1 MRTHWLRAYSPSAL
15 LLLGLGI
22 AGDIGS
28 AQWPSGFASVP
39 IASGWQQP
47 VGIAFAP
54 SGALFVWEKGGRVW
68 SVVGGVKSAAPILD
82 LAGEVG
88 DWRDHGLLGFAV
100 DPDFASNG
108 RIYAGY
114 VVDYHHLRWFGT
126 GQYSPTTN
134 EYFRDT
140 IARVTRFTLDPTTF
154 VLVPGSRTV
163 LIGESMTSGIPV
175 LNQSHGMGSLVFG
188 ADGTLLVSCG
198 DSASYDSVD
207 GGGPASG
214 SSNTSLAEGII
225 RAKED
230 VGAFRAQLVD
240 SLCGK
245 VLRIDPVTGNGVRSN
260 PFFVAA
266 NPRGAQS
273 RVWALGLRNPFRM
286 SRQIGTGS
294 TDPLAGSPGT
304 LWIGDVG
311 WSAFEEIDVCD
322 APGLDFGWPIYEGLE
337 LHVPYA
343 ALTTQ
348 NLDAPNPLFGT
359 GGCGAQYFAFQDL
372 LVEDTLGVP
381 TWPNPC
387 NRAQPIPATI
397 PRFEHARPPF
407 DWGHGTTA
415 RAKSYVGNSA
425 AIVNVGSVG
434 SPIQGAQFQGYCA
447 TGGAWYAGGEYPA
460 QYFGSYFFGDY
471 VDGWI
476 RRYTPGS
483 PGRIDLFAAV
493 PETSGHVF
501 LATAPG
507 SGALYYIRYAELGTS
522 SEVRRVVHTV
532 DLPPIAVASPTV
544 AFGPVPLAVQFSSA
558 GSIDPEGQALQYA
571 WDFGDGTTSTL
582 AIPTHLY
589 EPIADITQQGTFVA
603 RVLELSPPHPEGGG
617 NSDPQVLRDGD
628 YPPVGSS
635 ENLRQ
640 YDTFHNGGQGNF
652 DWLGYAFPTEWAFRT
667 LIFQEGKH
675 FVDGGWFDNWRV
687 EVGNGTTWTT
697 VANTVMTPSYPGNNG
712 VNYQTFRID
721 FPAAIGTHVR
731 IAGAPGGSADFVS
744 AGELRVLALD
754 PALLTLPVRRD
765 VTLTVRD
772 PSNGTGSTTVLVSL
786 NNTPPSVSITSPIDG
801 SLYTLGP
808 PATIPLAATI
818 FDAEHSGP
826 GLACEW
832 QTALH
837 HDVHTHPEP
846 IDPNCATSTVIT
858 PEGCDGAEYHFEIRL
873 TVTDAA
879 GLATT
884 AEAHLYP
891 ACAPFP
897 ICAGD
902 GSGALCPC
910 GNFGGAGRGCEN
922 SFATGGALLSGQGSA
937 RLSNDALTLTATGMP
952 ASGAALFFQGETAL
966 ATGFGVAFGD
976 GLRCAGGEIRR
987 LGVIAVGGGAAVI
1000 GAATGVALSV
1010 AGAVPA
1016 EGGVRTYQ
1024 TWYRNSATFCTS
1036 STFNL
1041 TNGLRVT
1048 WVP

>member
-1 MRTHWLRAYSPSAL
+1 VPDAPPRSWPRAI
-15 LLLGLGI
+15 GLFV
-22 AGDIGS
+22 AVLS
-28 AQWPSGFASVP
+28 CSVARAQWPSGFTSVP

-54 SGALFVWEKGGRVW
+54 SGALFVFEKGGRVW
-68 SVVGGVKSAAPILD
+68 SVVGGVKSAQPILD
-82 LAGEVG
+82 IAEEVG
-88 DWRDHGLLGFAV
+88 DWRDHGMLGFAV
-100 DPDFASNG
+100 DPNFASNG

-126 GQYSPTTN
+126 PQYSPTTN

-163 LIGESMTSGIPV
+163 LIGESIASGIPV

-188 ADGTLLVSCG
+188 SDGTLLVSSG
-198 DSASYDSVD
+198 DGASYDAVD
-207 GGGPASG
+207 GGGPAAG
-214 SSNTSLAEGII
+214 SSNTGLLEGII
-225 RAKED
+225 RAKEN

-245 VLRIDPVTGNGVRSN
+245 VLRIDPATGNGVRSN

-266 NPRGAQS
+266 NPRAPQS

-294 TDPLAGSPGT
+294 TDPLAGDPGT

-311 WSAFEEIDVCD
+311 WNAYEEVDVCD
-322 APGLDFGWPIYEGLE
+322 GPGLNFGWPLHEGLSA
-337 LHVPYA
+337 HASYV
-343 ALTTQ
+343 ALSTQ

-359 GGCGAQYFAFQDL
+359 GGCTAQYFAFRDL
-372 LVEDTLGVP
+372 LVQDTLGVP
-381 TWPNPC
+381 AWPNPC
-387 NRAQPIPATI
+387 NATMQIPATI
-397 PRFEHARPPF
+397 PRFEHARSPF
-407 DWGHGTTA
+407 DWGHGSGA
-415 RAKSYVGNSA
+415 RAKAYVGNSA
-425 AIVNVGSVG
+425 AIVNVGAIG
-434 SPIQGAQFQGYCA
+434 APIQGAQFQGSSA
-447 TGGAWYAGGEYPA
+447 TGGAWYAGNEYPA
-460 QYFGSYFFGDY
+460 QYAGSYFFGDY
-471 VDGWI
+471 VGGFI
-476 RRYTPGS
+476 RRYVPGNPGS
-483 PGRIDLFAAV
+483 ISLFAAT
-493 PETSGHVF
+493 PETSGLVF

-507 SGALYYIRYAELGTS
+507 TGALHYIRYAELGTS

-532 DLPPIAVASPTV
+532 DLPPVAVASPAV
-544 AFGPVPLAVQFSSA
+544 AFGPVPFLVQFSSA
-558 GSIDPEGQALQYA
+558 GSTDPEGQPLQYA

-582 AIPTHLY
+582 AHPTHLY
-589 EPIADITQQGTFVA
+589 EPIADITSQGTFVA
-603 RVLELSPPHPEGGG
+603 RVLELSPPQPQGGG
-617 NSDPQVLRDGD
+617 NTDPAVLRDGD
-628 YPPVGSS
+628 YPPVGSGDD
-635 ENLRQ
+635 LRQ
-640 YDTFHNGGQGNF
+640 YDTFHNGAQGNF
-652 DWLGYAFPTEWAFRT
+652 DWLGYSFTSEWAFRG

-675 FVDGGWFDNWRV
+675 FVDGGWFDDWRV
-687 EVGNGTTWTT
+687 EVKSGTTWTT
-697 VANTVMTPSYPGNNG
+697 VAGAVMTPAYPGNNG

-731 IAGAPGGSADFVS
+731 IAGAPGGSGDFIS
-744 AGELRVLALD
+744 AGEVRVLALD
-754 PALLTLPVRRD
+754 PALLTQPVRRD

-772 PSNGTGSTTVLVSL
+772 PSNGTGSTTAIVSL
-786 NNTPPSVSITSPIDG
+786 NNTPPNVAITSPIDG
-801 SLYTLGP
+801 SLYALGP
-808 PATIPLAATI
+808 LALIPLNAAI
-818 FDAEHSGP
+818 SDAEHSGAQ
-826 GLACEW
+826 LACEW

-837 HDVHTHPEP
+837 HDKHSHPEP

-858 PEGCDGAEYHFEIRL
+858 PEGCDGAEYHFEIHL

-884 AEAHLYP
+884 AEAHIYP
-891 ACAPFP
+891 DCAPVA

-902 GSGALCPC
+902 GSGAACPC

-922 SFATGGALLSGQGSA
+922 SLTTGGGWLTGAGSA
-937 RLSNDALTLTATGMP
+937 RLSNDALTLTATGLP
-952 ASGAALFFQGETAL
+952 TSATALFFQGETAL

-987 LGVIAVGGGAAVI
+987 LGVIAAAGGSASI
-1000 GAATGVALSV
+1000 GAAGGASLSV

-1041 TNGLRVT
+1041 TNGLRIT